1 MKSPFRFALVAT
13 IFSAAATAFVV
24 PVPAA
29 RAETEL
35 ATQRKVQGVIT
46 AIDGATLTIATEKA
60 TVTGKLDPARTRVT
74 KNGRPARAG
83 DLEVTSLVK
92 AELCL
97 DEVWTLIATH

>member
-1 MKSPFRFALVAT
+1 MKSPRRLALVV
-13 IFSAAATAFVV
+13 SMLAAAGAASAFTLH
-24 PVPAA
+24 A

-46 AIDGATLTIATEKA
+46 AVDSTTLTIATEKA
-60 TVTGKLDPARTRVT
+60 TITGKLDPSRTRVT
-74 KNGRPARAG
+74 KNGKPAKAG
-83 DLEVTSLVK
+83 DLQVTSHAK